1 MPGHPDFLGYPLSL
15 ELANGP
21 ALWFDEVVTL
31 SRWLMVVRIMRED
44 ERQRIE
50 EIIGGMSCPKGFKCA
65 ESGFVNLCKAK
76 DFGVES
82 FLDCL
87 DEGRSHCKFALPFA
101 DIHLCQCPLRVYVAK
116 KLKK

>member
-1 MPGHPDFLGYPLSL
+1 
-15 ELANGP
+15 
-21 ALWFDEVVTL
+21 
-31 SRWLMVVRIMRED
+31 MVVVKIMREE

-50 EIIGGMSCPKGFKCA
+50 EIIGSMSCPKGFKCA

-82 FLDCL
+82 YLDCL
-87 DEGRSHCKFALPFA
+87 DEGRSQCKFALPFA
-101 DIHLCQCPLRVYVAK
+101 DIHLCQCPLRVFLAK